1 MTIERTGLI
10 SLSGKDVTVVGPDI
24 EVGQQAPHF
33 TALATD
39 WSEVD
44 VLESSQGK
52 VRIIGSLPSLST
64 SVCDRETRR
73 FNQAAANLSDEIV
86 VIMLSTDLPYTQKNW
101 CSAAGVDRVFT
112 YSDNLNVEFGT
123 QYGVLIKERRVLRR
137 SIFVVNRANEVVYAD
152 YMPTLGDEPKYD
164 EVLQAAR
171 DALEN

>member
-1 MTIERTGLI
+1 
-10 SLSGKDVTVVGPDI
+10 
-24 EVGQQAPHF
+24 
-33 TALATD
+33 
-39 WSEVD
+39 
-44 VLESSQGK
+44 
-52 VRIIGSLPSLST
+52 
-64 SVCDRETRR
+64 VCDRETRR